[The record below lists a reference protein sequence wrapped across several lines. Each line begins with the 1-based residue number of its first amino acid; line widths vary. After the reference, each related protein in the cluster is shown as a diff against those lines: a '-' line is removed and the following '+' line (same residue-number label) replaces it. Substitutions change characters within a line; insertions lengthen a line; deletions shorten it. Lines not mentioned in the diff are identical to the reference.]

1 MCFEVMGM
9 RGMKQS
15 SNQVLLFARMTE
27 TKAAQLNVASRV
39 RLETVDGGE

>member
-27 TKAAQLNVASRV
+27 TTHTQYNVP
-39 RLETVDGGE
+39 